1 MVNRSR
7 EALPVLKVFGYAG
20 ACLVALGG
28 VGINYTISSV
38 QTVVREDMDKKFE
51 GMDKKFDKKF
61 EGMAQKFEDMAKDLR
76 HFALVS
82 SERLA
87 VLESKLGIPR
97 GGVTLPPPSQD
108 V

>member
-1 MVNRSR
+1 
-7 EALPVLKVFGYAG
+7 
-20 ACLVALGG
+20 
-28 VGINYTISSV
+28 
-38 QTVVREDMDKKFE
+38 MDKKFE

-61 EGMAQKFEDMAKDLR
+61 EGMDTKFEGMDKKFDKKFEGMDKKFEDLAKDLR

-82 SERLA
+82 SGRLA
-87 VLESKLGIPR
+87 VLESKLGIPS